1 MEKVKVTERGWPGH
15 FCCAPYC
22 LFRRNTL
29 LEYKDIKIVVSTVG
43 FYFNEHLRKFVEIGC
58 ERYYETMAFHSLAN
72 DDKYHDADVSREVQF
87 ESKWSIDY
95 LYADDEANEMH
106 ENVVNELTDK
116 LLKGE
121 LE

>member
-43 FYFNEHLRKFVEIGC
+43 GYVASVDYDKFSRIGIN
-58 ERYYETMAFHSLAN
+58 RFYETMAFHALA
-72 DDKYHDADVSREVQF
+72 DDDRYHDADVERVVQF
-87 ESKWSIDY
+87 DSKWSIDH
-95 LYADDEANEMH
+95 LDADDEANEMH
-106 ENVVNELTDK
+106 
-116 LLKGE
+116 
-121 LE
+121 